1 MALLTSYS
9 KKNDLCLLSSNRTK
23 AMAKRGFFRD
33 FMGVLNSNV
42 VSLVSALLMVVVL
55 TRVMG
60 TDGYGAYNAL
70 IVVPLIVVSLTHL
83 GIRGAS
89 IYLLGSKKYD
99 ENHLV
104 SSIVLIL
111 IGSSTIGILLSAIG
125 FYFYREPSFTLLLIS
140 LVLFVIPFRL
150 ATIYVGGVFLGKDE
164 IKKSNQLNWMINVIN
179 LVLAAVLVWWLDYG
193 LLGAVIATLA
203 ANAWVAM
210 VAMRMLTKNFEIKI
224 IYHPVIVKHLLRM
237 GLLFSISFF
246 ILQLNYKVDIL
257 LLEKLSTVNE
267 VGLYALATQIAEQL
281 WQIPLA
287 VGIVLF
293 SRTSNDGGQILPS
306 SVIALTRTTFIIVF
320 IMATALFLLAPFVIP
335 LVFGNAFSASS
346 LMLQIILPGIVILT
360 FFRVLSG
367 QLAGM
372 GKPQVTLYIFAPAL
386 VINILLNFLWIPG
399 YGGKG
404 AAMASNVS
412 YLMGSLGYWIY
423 YARLH
428 HLSLFE
434 LFHFRKTDFDSLNNL
449 IKKISKKW
457 KS

>member
-1 MALLTSYS
+1 
-9 KKNDLCLLSSNRTK
+9 
-23 AMAKRGFFRD
+23 
-33 FMGVLNSNV
+33 
-42 VSLVSALLMVVVL
+42 
-55 TRVMG
+55 
-60 TDGYGAYNAL
+60 
-70 IVVPLIVVSLTHL
+70 
-83 GIRGAS
+83 
-89 IYLLGSKKYD
+89 
-99 ENHLV
+99 
-104 SSIVLIL
+104 
-111 IGSSTIGILLSAIG
+111 
-125 FYFYREPSFTLLLIS
+125 
-140 LVLFVIPFRL
+140 
-150 ATIYVGGVFLGKDE
+150 
-164 IKKSNQLNWMINVIN
+164 
-179 LVLAAVLVWWLDYG
+179 
-193 LLGAVIATLA
+193 
-203 ANAWVAM
+203 
-210 VAMRMLTKNFEIKI
+210 
-224 IYHPVIVKHLLRM
+224 
-237 GLLFSISFF
+237 
-246 ILQLNYKVDIL
+246 
-257 LLEKLSTVNE
+257 
-267 VGLYALATQIAEQL
+267 
-281 WQIPLA
+281 
-287 VGIVLF
+287 
-293 SRTSNDGGQILPS
+293 
-306 SVIALTRTTFIIVF
+306 FIIVF

-457 KS
+457 TS